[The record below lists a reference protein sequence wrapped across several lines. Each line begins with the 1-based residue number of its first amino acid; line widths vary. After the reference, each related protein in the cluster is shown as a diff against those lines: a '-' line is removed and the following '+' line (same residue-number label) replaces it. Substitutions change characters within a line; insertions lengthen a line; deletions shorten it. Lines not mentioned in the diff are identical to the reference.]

1 MQFSNFLSNQFL
13 IAMPGMADPNFNST
27 VTLICEHN
35 ADGAL
40 GIVINRPMDM
50 PLGTLVDQLPLRETD
65 GDSARPQEIDPHIA
79 ARPILDGGPVS
90 PERGFV
96 LHMPHGDWESS
107 LEISGQLALSLS
119 LDVIDAISQGEGPES
134 SLIALGYAGWD
145 AGQLEAE
152 MLHNAWLNVPAST
165 DVIFDVPFADRWTAA
180 AESAGIDLSRLSSD
194 IGHA

>member
-1 MQFSNFLSNQFL
+1 MESPNYLSNQFL
-13 IAMPGMADPNFNST
+13 IAMPGMPDPNFNST

-40 GIVINRPMDM
+40 GIVINRPMDL
-50 PLGTLVDQLPLRETD
+50 PLGSLVEQLPLNELD
-65 GDSARPQEIDPHIA
+65 GDSERDPEMDPSIA
-79 ARPILDGGPVS
+79 ARPILDGGPVA

-96 LHMPHGDWESS
+96 LHMPHGDWDSS
-107 LEISGQLALSLS
+107 LQVSAQLALSLS
-119 LDVIDAISQGEGPES
+119 LDVIDAISQGQGPAN

-165 DVIFDVPFADRWTAA
+165 DIIFDVPFAERWSAA
-180 AESAGIDLSRLSSD
+180 AQSAGIDLSRLSSD